1 LKLYC
6 LNDENN
12 EIHEFGIETYK
23 TSEYIPLSQDGL
35 SWIMLLL
42 TIDINV
48 PNTKFF
54 VKLICK
60 SKTPLKLLL
69 SKLLHWGLKMLVH
82 NTMCILNLKCK
93 ELQFTNYIVSS
104 LKCCRMKKSN
114 WYLEN
119 IFSYKHQYYKVQ
131 VVRFLKIYWKNKYH
145 YYARNEPSTIK

>member
-23 TSEYIPLSQDGL
+23 TGEYISLSQDGL

-42 TIDINV
+42 TIDINL
-48 PNTKFF
+48 PNTKCF

-69 SKLLHWGLKMLVH
+69 SKLLHWSPKMLVH

-93 ELQFTNYIVSS
+93 ELQFTSYIISS

-119 IFSYKHQYYKVQ
+119 IFVININITKFKL
-131 VVRFLKIYWKNKYH
+131 FGFKIYWKNRYY
-145 YYARNEPSTIK
+145 YYARNEPSTMK